1 MARALNVDIVR
12 AAAATPELRAAT
24 VDGSLGTLVLRFSVF
39 NRWYPVSSMWEGDFV
54 ERTMRGSFV
63 QTIAE
68 DRAGMRSLFDHGFD
82 PQIGNKVLGPI
93 ADLREDPTTPVAE
106 VPLFDTSYNR
116 DLLPGL
122 KASVYGSSFRFRVL
136 EEAWNDEPG
145 TSDYN
150 PKGLPER
157 TVKRVQL
164 MEMGPVTFPA
174 NPEATA
180 EMNSAG
186 VRSLTDAFYDR
197 LRQRDPQVYDA
208 AVRAAGPIAAGRVM
222 AVTRQMMPGGGE
234 ADPGMLAQAAD
245 AAMDAAMAAMPPM
258 DGMDPAMQQACT
270 LMMAAGIAMDALL
283 MALGVTDAAD
293 AADDPAA
300 PPAGRGRLTNLTG
313 QPAARSGGGGD
324 RTTGQ
329 PGSGQPTPSPQ
340 QRARH
345 RRLRLEGILK

>member
-12 AAAATPELRAAT
+12 AATATPELRDAA
-24 VDGSLGTLVLRFSVF
+24 VDGSLGTLVLRFSIF

-54 ERTMRGSFV
+54 ERTMRGSFT

-136 EEAWNDEPG
+136 EESWNDEPG

-157 TVKRVQL
+157 TIRRVQL

-180 EMNSAG
+180 EMNSAAM
-186 VRSLTDAFYDR
+186 RSLTDQFYDR
-197 LRQRDPQVYDA
+197 LRQRDPRVYDA
-208 AVRAAGPIAAGRVM
+208 AVRAAGPAAPGRV
-222 AVTRQMMPGGGE
+222 VPLVRQMMPGGAE
-234 ADPGMLAQAAD
+234 VDPGMLAQAAD

-258 DGMDPAMQQACT
+258 DGMDPEMQQACT
-270 LMMAAGIAMDALL
+270 LMMAAGIALDALL
-283 MALGVTDAAD
+283 TALGVAD
-293 AADDPAA
+293 AADDTG
-300 PPAGRGRLTNLTG
+300 PAGAAAGRSTNFTG

-329 PGSGQPTPSPQ
+329 PGSGGPALTRSASA
-340 QRARH
+340 RARH
-345 RRLRLEGILK
+345 RRLRLEGILP